1 MIEKD
6 EILISKAAL
15 ELKKLREINNLTQ
28 EDVYNDT
35 NIHIGRIESGKS
47 NVTVS
52 TLYTLCK
59 YFNITMQHFFDDI
72 GL

>member
-6 EILISKAAL
+6 EILISKVAL
-15 ELKKLREINNLTQ
+15 ELKKLREMNNLTQ

-47 NVTVS
+47 NWRS
-52 TLYTLCK
+52 
-59 YFNITMQHFFDDI
+59 
-72 GL
+72 

>member
-6 EILISKAAL
+6 EILISKVAI
-15 ELKKLREINNLTQ
+15 ELKKLREMNNLTQ

-52 TLYTLCK
+52 TLYALCK
-59 YFNITMQHFFDDI
+59 YFNITIQHFFCNI

>member
-6 EILISKAAL
+6 EILISKVAL
-15 ELKKLREINNLTQ
+15 ELKKLREMNNLTQ

-47 NVTVS
+47 NITVS
-52 TLYTLCK
+52 TLYVLCK
-59 YFNITMQHFFDDI
+59 YFNITIQQFFCDI

>member
-1 MIEKD
+1 M
-6 EILISKAAL
+6 AL
-15 ELKKLREINNLTQ
+15 ELKKLREMNNLTQ

-47 NVTVS
+47 NITVS
-52 TLYTLCK
+52 TLYVLCK
-59 YFNITMQHFFDDI
+59 YFNVTIQQFFCDI